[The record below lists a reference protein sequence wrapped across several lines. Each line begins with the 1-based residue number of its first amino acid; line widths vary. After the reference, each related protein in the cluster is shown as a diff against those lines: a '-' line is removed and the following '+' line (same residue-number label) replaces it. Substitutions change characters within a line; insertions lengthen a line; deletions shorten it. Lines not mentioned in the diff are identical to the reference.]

1 MVRRTAIAVI
11 GAGMAPAALHR
22 LAFEVGR
29 EIAARGAV
37 LVCGGLGGVMEAAAE
52 GAHSAGGETV
62 GILPS
67 YDADSANPHIDF
79 AVATGMG
86 EARNAIVIGSAN
98 AVVALSGEGGTLA
111 EIGFALKLK
120 RPVIAVSA
128 WDSISGLHRAPSAAA
143 AVEMALKLA
152 QRRRAPRSR
161 SEGGRGKAS
170 DDRSRHA

>member
-1 MVRRTAIAVI
+1 MARRTAIAVI
-11 GAGMAPAALHR
+11 GAGNASGELR
-22 LAFEVGR
+22 KLAFEVGR
-29 EIAARGAV
+29 EIASRGAV

-52 GAHSAGGETV
+52 GAHSASGETV

-120 RPVIAVSA
+120 RPLVALGA
-128 WDSISGLHRAPSAAA
+128 WPSISGLHRAQSAAA

-152 QRRRAPRSR
+152 ERRRAHRNRAKTEPI
-161 SEGGRGKAS
+161 
-170 DDRSRHA
+170 